1 MMPPMDSQ
9 AMESPP
15 LAVTTDPKWLAAE
28 RVANSRCFQR
38 SSRLRDFLLYVV
50 RYELEGKTGDISE
63 QNIGER
69 VFARRENYSPLD
81 DNIVRVSA
89 RQLRLKLKEYY
100 DSDGRDDPWVIE
112 IPKGG
117 YIPTFHA
124 HSQIQEVPTNEVRP
138 LTDQPGHKR
147 GALWLAAS
155 LVLAGLMFAIGWGLA
170 SRRASTR
177 AKTGPNLVRAI
188 FHQSATPVQ
197 IVLSDSALTAM
208 ENMLGRSFSVDE
220 YSDESYRPLPPSLG
234 SPQDAAVWNTLASQ
248 QVVNIGDVGA
258 ALHLRDSLW
267 ALNSQQEPLV
277 RSARDLRARD
287 FRSGNYIVLGG
298 SFANPWAH
306 LLEQVP
312 FNFQFQD
319 RPGQSMV
326 IVNHNPAPGEQSV
339 YSSDDEGHGY
349 ARVALVPNLTR
360 TGQALMIA
368 GMSMESTE
376 AAVDF
381 CLSPDSMKLLSTLN
395 VNGAGEVPPFEALL
409 RTKKE
414 GGTGVRAEL
423 IAVRLTPLEL
433 NP

>member
-1 MMPPMDSQ
+1 MDPQ
-9 AMESPP
+9 AMEPPP
-15 LAVTTDPKWLAAE
+15 LAATTDPRWLAAE

-50 RYELEGKTGDISE
+50 RCELEGKTGEISE

-89 RQLRLKLKEYY
+89 RQLRVKLKEYY
-100 DSDGRDDPWVIE
+100 DSDGHDDPWVIE

-117 YIPTFHA
+117 YVPTFHSRA
-124 HSQIQEVPTNEVRP
+124 QEQEVVANEVRP
-138 LTDQPGHKR
+138 PAGRQIYSR
-147 GALWLAAS
+147 GVPWPVVALIVAA
-155 LVLAGLMFAIGWGLA
+155 AFIAIWWGLSA
-170 SRRASTR
+170 RRSSAR
-177 AKTGPNLVRAI
+177 ANAEPDLVRII
-188 FHQSATPVQ
+188 FRRSAGPIQ

-208 ENMLGRSFSVDE
+208 ENMLGRSFSVEE
-220 YSDESYRPLPPSLG
+220 YSDETYRAVPSSLGG
-234 SPQDAAVWNTLASQ
+234 SPQDAAVWNTLADQ

-258 ALHLRDSLW
+258 ALHLRD
-267 ALNSQQEPLV
+267 ALSTLSNQQEPLV

-287 FRSGNYIVLGG
+287 FRSGDYIVLGG
-298 SFANPWAH
+298 PFANPWAH
-306 LLEQVP
+306 LLEQEP
-312 FNFQFQD
+312 FNFQFKTL
-319 RPGQSMV
+319 PGHSM
-326 IVNHNPAPGEQSV
+326 ILVNRNPAPGEQPI
-339 YSSDDEGHGY
+339 YSADDEGHGY
-349 ARVALVPNLTR
+349 ARVALVPNLTK

-381 CLSPDSMKLLSTLN
+381 CLSPDSMKLLSALHASGTN
-395 VNGAGEVPPFEALL
+395 NIPPFEALL

-423 IAVRLTPLEL
+423 IAVRPAKP
-433 NP
+433 N